1 MSAPRVIALW
11 LPDWPIAALRREE
24 PALPATAPIA
34 VIAEGAVVAVSAA
47 GRAAGVRRGL
57 RRREAQSRCPSIVLR
72 PADAERD
79 VRGFEPIVAGLETVV
94 PGVAVLRPGF
104 CVIRAAG
111 PAAYFGAERA
121 AAEALVGRVAELGA
135 IAVAGV
141 ADGVFTA
148 ARAARAAGG
157 SAGPS
162 AAAGASA
169 SASASAEARP
179 PGAPSRSR
187 VVIVPPDRSPEFLA
201 GMPIGVLAD
210 ELQAAGGKATGGKG
224 GGGTGGEALVGL
236 LQRLGIRTLGA
247 FAALPADDVLDRFG
261 AEGLALHRRAAGLDD
276 RAAAARIPPPEF
288 TVTVDFEPPLE
299 LAEQVAFGVRAH
311 AERFIEAF
319 TRARLAC
326 TGIRVTAT
334 DADGSTSDRVWLHPS
349 AFSPADVADRVRW
362 QLGGASVVRGAAVPG
377 SATDAAS
384 RLRSGIAQVRLA
396 PESVDPIGAHE
407 PGLWGGGPDERVH
420 RALARLQSMLGH
432 GAVLRPELGGGRDP
446 RERRRGVPWGDRGAT
461 TAIAGPWPGRLPSP
475 SPGSVFEHPHP
486 VLVADAAGHDV
497 EVSRRGAVSAEP
509 VRLGF
514 ADRGLALTGWAGPW
528 PVLRHDAPDAVP
540 RWRFQ
545 MVDEH
550 GCGWLLV
557 REGDGWWAHARYD

>member
-11 LPDWPIAALRREE
+11 LPDWPIVALRREE
-24 PALPATAPIA
+24 PRLSADAPIA
-34 VIAEGAVVAVSAA
+34 IITDGAVSAVSAA
-47 GRAAGVRRGL
+47 GHAAGVTRGL

-121 AAEALVGRVAELGA
+121 AAEALVGRVADLGA
-135 IAVAGV
+135 TAVAGV

-148 ARAARAAGG
+148 ARAARGVDAASRSTGVP
-157 SAGPS
+157 A
-162 AAAGASA
+162 
-169 SASASAEARP
+169 
-179 PGAPSRSR
+179 RSR
-187 VVIVPPDRSPEFLA
+187 VLVVPPGRSPEFLA
-201 GMPIGVLAD
+201 DVPITVLAD
-210 ELQAAGGKATGGKG
+210 EAAAGD
-224 GGGTGGEALVGL
+224 ALVGL
-236 LQRLGIRTLGA
+236 LVRLGVRTLGA

-261 AEGLALHRRAAGLDD
+261 AEGLALHRRAAGLDE
-276 RAAAARIPPPEF
+276 RAAAPRIPPPEF
-288 TVTVDFEPPLE
+288 TVTVSFEPPLE
-299 LAEQVAFGVRAH
+299 LAEQVAFGVRAE

-319 TRARLAC
+319 TTARLAC
-326 TGIRVTAT
+326 TGIRVAAT
-334 DADGSTSDRVWLHPS
+334 DADGGTSDRVWLHPS

-362 QLGGASVVRGAAVPG
+362 QLGGATVVRGSTA
-377 SATDAAS
+377 DAAS
-384 RLRSGIAQVRLA
+384 RLRSGIAQVRIA
-396 PESVDPIGAHE
+396 PESVDPIGVHE

-446 RERRRGVPWGDRGAT
+446 RERHRGVPWGDRGPT
-461 TAIAGPWPGRLPSP
+461 RTAGGPWPGRLPSP
-475 SPGSVFEHPHP
+475 SPGSVFDEPHP
-486 VLVADAAGHDV
+486 VLVADASGRDV
-497 EVSRRGAVSAEP
+497 VVSRRGAVSAEP
-509 VRLGF
+509 ARLGF
-514 ADRGLALTGWAGPW
+514 ADRGLELTGWAGPW
-528 PVLRHDAPDAVP
+528 PVLRHDSPDGVP

-545 MVDEH
+545 VVDEH

-557 REGDGWWAHARYD
+557 READGWWAHARYD